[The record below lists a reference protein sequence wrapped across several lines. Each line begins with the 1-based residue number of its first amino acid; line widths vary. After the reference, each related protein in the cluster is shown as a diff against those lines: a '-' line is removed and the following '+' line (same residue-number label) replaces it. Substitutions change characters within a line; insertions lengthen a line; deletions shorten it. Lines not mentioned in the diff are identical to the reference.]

1 MVTTKRTHNSRL
13 YARVVTFYIFRYIY
27 FGCKKMA
34 NIRYAKKHYLDSIH
48 FNVIDTD
55 LTCFSGMEEIRQLDP
70 MLGWIE
76 KSIK

>member
-13 YARVVTFYIFRYIY
+13 YTRVVTLYIFIIYILAV
-27 FGCKKMA
+27 KKMA